1 MVGISMLENNVTAE
15 EILAWYWKNIPAND
29 N

>member
-1 MVGISMLENNVTAE
+1 MVSISMLKNNVTAE

>member
-1 MVGISMLENNVTAE
+1 MDSINMLKNKITAE
-15 EILAWYWKNIPAND
+15 EILAWYWKHIPAND

>member
-1 MVGISMLENNVTAE
+1 MVSISMSENNVTAE
-15 EILAWYWKNIPAND
+15 EILAWHWENIPAND

>member
-1 MVGISMLENNVTAE
+1 MDSISMLKNNVTAE
-15 EILAWYWKNIPAND
+15 EILAWYWKHIPAND

>member
-1 MVGISMLENNVTAE
+1 MVNISMLKNSITVE

>member
-1 MVGISMLENNVTAE
+1 MGSTSMLKNKITAE